1 MTRELVAPDEAAT
14 RRIGAALAR
23 AIESGAVLHLHGDLG
38 AGKTTL
44 ARALI
49 TTLSPGARVKSPTY
63 TLIESYPDATPPIH
77 HLDLYR
83 IADPE
88 ELEFLGLRELADE
101 GAAMLVEWP
110 ERGTNRIP
118 PPDLTIALTPDAAG
132 TGRRIALAPCSER
145 GHRIAARLDR
155 GEAS

>member
-1 MTRELVAPDEAAT
+1 MTRELAAPDEAAT

-23 AIESGAVLHLHGDLG
+23 AIEPGAVIHLHGELG

-49 TTLSPGARVKSPTY
+49 TTLAPGARVKSPTY
-63 TLIESYPDATPPIH
+63 TLIESYPDTTPPIH

-110 ERGTNRIP
+110 ERGANRIP
-118 PPDLTIALTPDAAG
+118 QPDLTVALALEAGG
-132 TGRRIALAPCSER
+132 TGRRIALAPRTER
-145 GHRIAARLDR
+145 GRRMAARMDSR
-155 GEAS
+155 EAS

>member
-1 MTRELVAPDEAAT
+1 MTREFDAPDEAAT
-14 RRIGAALAR
+14 CRIGAALAR
-23 AIESGAVLHLHGDLG
+23 AIEPGTVIHLRGELG

-49 TTLSPGARVKSPTY
+49 TTLAPGARVKSPTY
-63 TLIESYPDATPPIH
+63 TLIESYPDTTPPIH

-83 IADPE
+83 IADPD
-88 ELEFLGLRELADE
+88 ELEFLGLRELADG

-118 PPDLTIALTPDAAG
+118 PPDLGVALAPDATG
-132 TGRRIALAPCSER
+132 TGRRIALAPCTDR
-145 GHRIAARLDR
+145 GRRIAARVDAQ
-155 GEAS
+155 GSS